1 MLIGYARVSTLDQN
15 PQLQIEALN
24 EAGVKRYLRKKYQGQ
39 VQNDF
44 SWRMHFIICVKAI
57 R

>member
-39 VQNDF
+39 VQNVF
-44 SWRMHFIICVKAI
+44 NWKMRLTICVREI